1 MLTLVKYTFVDDVNC
16 TYMKLKISPFVLF
29 IVLFIGLPLVSM
41 AQQTRQQYL
50 EKYKTVAIQNMRK
63 HKVPASITLAQGM
76 LESGNGNSDLSKK
89 SNNHFGIKC
98 HSSWTGKRTYHD
110 DDKKGECF
118 RVYNS
123 VFDSYAD
130 HADFLHKSRYAKCFE
145 LKITD
150 YKGWA
155 HELKN
160 AGYAT
165 NPKYPKMLIKIIEDH
180 QLFKYDQ
187 EALGKGSKKDKTP
200 KKKEVIAEAKPT
212 PKGPNTKVNGN
223 DKFEDVDFY
232 GKPMVKVSKNS
243 IKYIIASKGD
253 TPESIAKKME
263 MGPWQITMYN
273 NVKKNYRFTDGQVV
287 YLQPKRGKSKTSYHI
302 VRPGD
307 SIWTI
312 SQQYGVKMT
321 KIRLYN
327 KLKKNQPLKAG
338 QKIHLRRH

>member
-1 MLTLVKYTFVDDVNC
+1 
-16 TYMKLKISPFVLF
+16 MKLRKSPIILF
-29 IVLFIGLPLVSM
+29 FILFIGLPLLSG
-41 AQQTRQQYL
+41 AQQTRQQYID
-50 EKYKTVAIQNMRK
+50 KYKNTAIQNMRN

-76 LESGNGNSDLSKK
+76 LESGNGNSDLAKK

-98 HSSWTGKRTYHD
+98 HSSWKGKKTYHD

-118 RVYNS
+118 RVYNT
-123 VFDSYAD
+123 VYDSYAD
-130 HADFLHKSRYAKCFE
+130 HADFLHKTRYAKCFE

-165 NPKYPKMLIKIIEDH
+165 NPKYPKLLIKIIEDH
-180 QLFKYDQ
+180 ELYKFDQ
-187 EALGKGSKKDKTP
+187 EALGKGGKKPKKDKTEP
-200 KKKEVIAEAKPT
+200 EAVAQTKPN
-212 PKGPNTKVNGN
+212 PKGPNTTVSGN
-223 DKFEDVDFY
+223 DNFDDVDYY
-232 GKPMVKVSKNS
+232 GKPMVKISKNK
-243 IKYIIASKGD
+243 IKYIKASKGD
-253 TPESIAKKME
+253 TPESLAKKME

-273 NVKKNYRFTDGQVV
+273 NVKKDYRFTEGQVV

-312 SQQYGVKMT
+312 SQQYGVKQS
-321 KIRLYN
+321 KIRQYN
-327 KLKKNQPLKAG
+327 KLKKNQTLKSG
-338 QKIHLRRH
+338 QKVYLRRH

>member
-1 MLTLVKYTFVDDVNC
+1 
-16 TYMKLKISPFVLF
+16 MKLRKSPIVLF
-29 IVLFIGLPLVSM
+29 FILFIGLPLFSG
-41 AQQTRQQYL
+41 AQQTRQQYID
-50 EKYKTVAIQNMRK
+50 KYKNTAIQNMRN

-76 LESGNGNSDLSKK
+76 LESGNGNSELAKK

-98 HSSWTGKRTYHD
+98 HSSWKGKRTYHD

-118 RVYNS
+118 RVYNT
-123 VFDSYAD
+123 VYDSYAD
-130 HADFLHKSRYAKCFE
+130 HADFLHKTRYAKCFE

-165 NPKYPKMLIKIIEDH
+165 NPKYPKLLIKIIEDH
-180 QLFKYDQ
+180 ELYKYDQ
-187 EALGKGSKKDKTP
+187 EALGKGGKKP
-200 KKKEVIAEAKPT
+200 KKEKTEPEVVAKTNPN
-212 PKGPNTKVNGN
+212 PKGPNTTVNAN
-223 DKFEDVDFY
+223 DNFDDVDYY
-232 GKPMVKVSKNS
+232 GKPMVKISKNK
-243 IKYIIASKGD
+243 IKYIKASKGD
-253 TPESIAKKME
+253 TPESLAKKME

-273 NVKKNYRFTDGQVV
+273 NVKKDYRFTEGQVV

-312 SQQYGVKMT
+312 SQQYGVKQN
-321 KIRLYN
+321 KIRQYN
-327 KLKKNQPLKAG
+327 KLKKNQSLKSG
-338 QKIHLRRH
+338 QKIYLRRH